1 MDSNVEQGFWNPAL
15 TSINPQDLSFSS
27 NPAHHDQKL
36 PGQLAYDYSTTG
48 MDLPTFQA
56 NSSANRALSAEQQA
70 VVNEELNVV
79 HPGDGNGHDA
89 FNLCI
94 CLVSQGQKFPQLLS
108 GMQIR
113 SRFASIDASDGA
125 NNGSFTISAA
135 TTISQIV
142 EEEDLQQ
149 DVRQALKNATT
160 TLATARDLP
169 AMYIPV
175 DSLSGYR
182 PLASILEIMTS
193 RASSFSLLSVPVAQ
207 LPQHGMINPPAAK
220 TFILIVERP
229 SHNHS
234 KTQPP
239 QPTSSSSYSLSSF
252 TSAPLG
258 TFVAQ
263 EHPTSSALSGSD
275 SYIAA
280 SSGSDS
286 YIAAS
291 SSGRTA
297 ISNVSPLT
305 SSKVGFLSQG
315 KTHSVHTES
324 TSSESNVVAPT
335 RYPYATADF
344 EPYGGSMVENTD
356 TYESIL
362 RDIMQEGV
370 IPEPNLMNSSSLV
383 DSSSWVNAN
392 SDQSTSALVQRFVA
406 KTHPTSSGN
415 CINVAASS
423 NNPSVPVL
431 QNEVSV
437 SQNTTQPGK
446 TGSRSSRT
454 SKINQFSVRR
464 KSTPQ
469 LTVSPS
475 QRPMSKNRLRL
486 PIRAKDISHACSILG
501 IPKPYASKG
510 SKSGPHGKLFT
521 TLLQEWN
528 LLRKLASS
536 LGFVLDGVEGYLYI
550 QTIEWEDG
558 SKATFEFILRTLNWT
573 PDDYNARTSL
583 FNWAKDATATKTWD
597 YRLPIPDP
605 GVQQVVMAAH
615 TTWQSGDVLAS
626 TSGSVEYTLRE
637 LTYLDVK
644 DHQELIIQKLMDCP

>member
-70 VVNEELNVV
+70 VVNEKLNVV

-125 NNGSFTISAA
+125 NDGSFTISAA

-280 SSGSDS
+280 SS
-286 YIAAS
+286 
-291 SSGRTA
+291 SGRTA

-392 SDQSTSALVQRFVA
+392 SDQSTSALVQHFVA

-510 SKSGPHGKLFT
+510 SKSGPH
-521 TLLQEWN
+521 
-528 LLRKLASS
+528 
-536 LGFVLDGVEGYLYI
+536 
-550 QTIEWEDG
+550 EWEDG

-573 PDDYNARTSL
+573 PNDYNARTSL